1 MASNKAQTGG
11 SLTLQYVISSIGTN
25 KKHKLL
31 IKGLGFRKLNQVV
44 VRPDT
49 PEIRGM
55 VAKIPH
61 LVKIISSEQDKA

>member
-1 MASNKAQTGG
+1 MEKMNGKTM
-11 SLTLQYVISSIGTN
+11 LRLKYVISCIGSN
-25 KKHKLL
+25 KKHKMLV
-31 IKGLGFRKLNQVV
+31 KGLGFRKLNQEV

-61 LVKIISSEQDKA
+61 LVKILKTE

>member
-1 MASNKAQTGG
+1 MEKTNGKNM
-11 SLTLQYVISSIGTN
+11 LRLKYVISCIGSN
-25 KKHKLL
+25 KKHKTLV
-31 IKGLGFRKLNQVV
+31 KGLGFSKLNQEV

-61 LVKIISSEQDKA
+61 LVKILKTE

>member
-1 MASNKAQTGG
+1 M
-11 SLTLQYVISSIGTN
+11 LTLQYVVSCIGSN

-31 IKGLGFRKLNQVV
+31 IRGLGFRKLNQVV
-44 VRPDT
+44 IRPDT

-61 LVKIISSEQDKA
+61 LVKIISSGQDNV

>member
-1 MASNKAQTGG
+1 MGNSTKQTDKTLLLKYVVSCIG
-11 SLTLQYVISSIGTN
+11 SN

-31 IKGLGFRKLNQVV
+31 VKGLGFRKLNHQVA
-44 VRPDT
+44 RPDT

-61 LVKIISSEQDKA
+61 LVKIIQSE